1 MKKAIILV
9 LSLSFT
15 MLGEAQ
21 QNKPTIRAALFVSL
35 YLDSTFDKAGKFALK
50 NSIPKPAVSGLE
62 FYEGASLAIDSI
74 NAKETSVIL
83 ETFDLKS
90 KNGSLKTLLEKK
102 KFDSIDLIIGQ
113 LEGLEYLQLAKISK
127 EKNIPLVNANYPN
140 DGGIRGSPTVFL
152 ANPKINSHIQVIFN
166 QIEKKWPESNII
178 WCRRL
183 NSHDEKVESIFKEF
197 NGLSNNGKVN
207 YKTLTLNYIFSG
219 LDIAS
224 SIDSTKNNVLIAGSL
239 DEDFAKKFIVAVS
252 AMERKNNIQVIGM
265 PSWENFK
272 EIQHRNYAEI
282 PIFYPSAFYIPI
294 GNKWATTF
302 DNRFRNTLGVKSSNT
317 AYKAFELTYYFVKL
331 LVKYGKITVFNLDN
345 PQFKIMTD
353 FDFHPIKYNSM
364 EITPDYFENKRIY
377 FLRRLNG
384 VVTVQ

>member
-1 MKKAIILV
+1 
-9 LSLSFT
+9 
-15 MLGEAQ
+15 
-21 QNKPTIRAALFVSL
+21 
-35 YLDSTFDKAGKFALK
+35 
-50 NSIPKPAVSGLE
+50 
-62 FYEGASLAIDSI
+62 
-74 NAKETSVIL
+74 
-83 ETFDLKS
+83 
-90 KNGSLKTLLEKK
+90 
-102 KFDSIDLIIGQ
+102 
-113 LEGLEYLQLAKISK
+113 
-127 EKNIPLVNANYPN
+127 
-140 DGGIRGSPTVFL
+140 
-152 ANPKINSHIQVIFN
+152 
-166 QIEKKWPESNII
+166 
-178 WCRRL
+178 
-183 NSHDEKVESIFKEF
+183 
-197 NGLSNNGKVN
+197 
-207 YKTLTLNYIFSG
+207 
-219 LDIAS
+219 
-224 SIDSTKNNVLIAGSL
+224 
-239 DEDFAKKFIVAVS
+239 
-252 AMERKNNIQVIGM
+252 M